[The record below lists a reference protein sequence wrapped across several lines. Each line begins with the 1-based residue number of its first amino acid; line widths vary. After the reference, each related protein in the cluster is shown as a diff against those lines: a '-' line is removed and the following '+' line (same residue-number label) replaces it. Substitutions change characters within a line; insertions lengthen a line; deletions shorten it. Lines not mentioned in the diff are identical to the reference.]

1 MNGNS
6 PIKILLLRIFKCFIY
21 LFLFIYLF
29 IKNFFFLIS
38 SRCSLGKEELRTGAG
53 FAWIASPQSRERFQE
68 ERIKG
73 SRGMGIVPSKF
84 YY

>member
-1 MNGNS
+1 M
-6 PIKILLLRIFKCFIY
+6 FY

-53 FAWIASPQSRERFQE
+53 FASPQSRERFQE